1 MSDPVVALPSVTR
14 LKTADGA
21 RITTHCLYPSFEA
34 VHVYVVKVDNKFI
47 VHDGGGAERASWL
60 HGRDHHGITREINKQ
75 AERFHLEN
83 FEGRLVGEAISEEW
97 LPSAILS
104 VANASALAANNAV
117 AKMVVAAE
125 SALITRI
132 GSTLEKM
139 VPAARIGR
147 EVAIKR
153 RSGGE
158 RRFDFAIRRD
168 DKHTLLINGVSPH
181 HTSISSKYA
190 SFSDS
195 DGDREDK
202 LALHPVG
209 PLRSNRPSA
218 RPPSRPRPPAVA
230 RPRSCPRRAAGAGSR
245 KRPE

>member
-1 MSDPVVALPSVTR
+1 MSCASLGLFFSAFAVCEE
-14 LKTADGA
+14 TADGA
-21 RITTHCLYPSFEA
+21 RIATHCLYPSFEA

-47 VHDGGGAERASWL
+47 VHDGGATERASWL
-60 HGRDHHGITREINKQ
+60 HGRDHHGITRAINKQ
-75 AERFHLEN
+75 AERFHLDN
-83 FEGRLVGEAISEEW
+83 RDGRLVGEAVSEEW
-97 LPSAILS
+97 LPSAVLS

-125 SALITRI
+125 SALIKRI

-147 EVAIKR
+147 EVPIKG

-181 HTSISSKYA
+181 HTSISSKYVA
-190 SFSDS
+190 FSDS
-195 DGDREDK
+195 DGEKEDK
-202 LALHPVG
+202 LAVY
-209 PLRSNRPSA
+209 
-218 RPPSRPRPPAVA
+218 SRPLQTDDTALLQQVA
-230 RPRSCPRRAAGAGSR
+230 TIVPIAALESRAER
-245 KRPE
+245 IFHVR